1 MHYQQAIEKLAR
13 YCAYQERCLQEV
25 NTKLDAMGISH
36 NQAQKIIQELSDEGF
51 IDEKRYALS
60 FVRGKFN
67 QKKWGKIKIY
77 HALRAKG
84 INPSLIELALTHIDD
99 EDYYNTLKELAEQK
113 TAALEGKESDPL
125 KIKHKAYRYLMGKGY
140 ESHLITDLLFN
151 D

>member
-25 NTKLDAMGISH
+25 NTKLDAMAIPY

-67 QKKWGKIKIY
+67 QKKWGKIKIN

-84 INPSLIELALTHIDD
+84 IKPSLIELALAEIND
-99 EDYYNTLKELAEQK
+99 EEYKHTLNELAGQKVAAIEIKESNPIKIKQK
-113 TAALEGKESDPL
+113 T
-125 KIKHKAYRYLMGKGY
+125 YRYLMGKGY
-140 ESHLITDLLFN
+140 ESHLITDILFN

>member
-84 INPSLIELALTHIDD
+84 ITPSLIELALAEIDD
-99 EDYYNTLKELAEQK
+99 EVYNETLNELAGQKMTALEMKEPDLLKAKQK
-113 TAALEGKESDPL
+113 T
-125 KIKHKAYRYLMGKGY
+125 YRYLMGKGY
-140 ESHLITDLLFN
+140 ESHLITDILFN